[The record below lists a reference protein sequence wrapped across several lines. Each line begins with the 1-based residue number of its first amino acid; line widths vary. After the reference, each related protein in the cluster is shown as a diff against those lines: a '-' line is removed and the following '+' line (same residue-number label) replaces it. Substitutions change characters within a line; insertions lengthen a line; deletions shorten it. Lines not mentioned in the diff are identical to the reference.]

1 MKCWTVNA
9 RNVNITTVEVICE
22 ISKFNIKETF
32 FHLCYL
38 LMLISHSARNKS
50 TGNSLHFK
58 VREMIFFS
66 EFRGNKA
73 NSMQT
78 QMPILIVT
86 LFVGTMEVSFNLDLA
101 HMCVPVAMWTSYWI
115 SNRFRRIGES
125 LCMILAIYIPLLL
138 SSLILNEFYTASFCP
153 FSVFQSICFPLSS
166 CAIFHYLPG
175 CVIRV

>member
-1 MKCWTVNA
+1 
-9 RNVNITTVEVICE
+9 
-22 ISKFNIKETF
+22 
-32 FHLCYL
+32 
-38 LMLISHSARNKS
+38 
-50 TGNSLHFK
+50 
-58 VREMIFFS
+58 MIFFS
-66 EFRGNKA
+66 DFWGNKA

-138 SSLILNEFYTASFCP
+138 SSLILIEFYTASFLP
-153 FSVFQSICFPLSS
+153 IFGLTKHLFSVIILRNFSLFAWMCNSCLSFWLYNIFRFVGESISLFWST
-166 CAIFHYLPG
+166 
-175 CVIRV
+175 